1 MEKSVPNASVRK
13 NINKSAVFG
22 EGQAEK
28 GGRLATFMW
37 LSRFFNALCFLL
49 VFTASVLSLS
59 LIHIAKEADVDSV
72 LVTAP
77 MFSDNLAYF
86 EPLHPDMPTMDV
98 LAEMFVRQYV
108 TVRNSVWPNE
118 RKMRYDWGPGGI
130 INRMSTYR
138 VYETFV
144 EREAK
149 HYYPSMDFESTPA
162 VVVDTNIK
170 KIIKEGWNSWQ
181 LFFDTRK
188 MAKSIDPPEIEHWI
202 ATIQFR
208 YYASNAFMRP
218 WLRNPLGFT
227 VTQYH
232 LARQKQ

>member
-1 MEKSVPNASVRK
+1 MPNASVRK
-13 NINKSAVFG
+13 NMNKSAPSG
-22 EGQAEK
+22 REQAEN
-28 GGRLATFMW
+28 GSRLSTFMW

-59 LIHIAKEADVDSV
+59 LIHIAKEADVDTV

-86 EPLHPDMPTMDV
+86 EPLHPDMPTMDT
-98 LAEMFVRQYV
+98 LAEMFVREYV
-108 TVRNSVWPNE
+108 TIRNNVWPHE
-118 RKMRYDWGPGGI
+118 REMRFAWGPNGTI
-130 INRMSTYR
+130 KRMSTMN
-138 VYETFV
+138 VYESFV

-149 HYYPSMDFESTPA
+149 RVYPEMDFEKVPSA
-162 VVVDTNIK
+162 MVDTNIK
-170 KIIKEGWNSWQ
+170 RIIKEGWNSWQ

-188 MAKSIDPPEIEHWI
+188 MESSISPPVIEHWI

-208 YYASNAFMRP
+208 YYGSNITMLPR
-218 WLRNPLGFT
+218 LRNPLGFT